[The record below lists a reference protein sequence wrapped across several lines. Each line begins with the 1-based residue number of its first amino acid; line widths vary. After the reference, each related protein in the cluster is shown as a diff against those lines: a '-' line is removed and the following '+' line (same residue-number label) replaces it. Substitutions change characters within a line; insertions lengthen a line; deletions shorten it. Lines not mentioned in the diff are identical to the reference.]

1 MPGKN
6 LSEYAIRGQGT
17 FSARAFFLKDALF
30 LTNVSGNFMKT
41 IGYAAHSSDAKLTPF
56 RFERRE
62 LRNNDVA
69 IEILFCGVCHSDLHT
84 VNGDWGP
91 QPYPLVPGH
100 EIVGVVTSVG
110 ADVKNYKPGD
120 KVAVGCMVDSCQH
133 CDQCEHH
140 EEQFC
145 RNGMTPTYG
154 APDRITGETTQ
165 GGYSKHVVVREEFVL
180 RVPENMDL
188 SKTAPILCAGITTYS
203 PLRTWDVGQG
213 SRVGVIG
220 LGGLGHMAVKLAVAM
235 GAEVTVISRS
245 KNKENEAKSLG
256 AKGILASSDEN
267 ALKEAAS
274 SFDVIIDTVPV
285 KHDLNIYTPLL
296 DIDGSL
302 VIVGQVGLLDEP
314 LTVPLVMGRRRVAGS
329 LIGGIAETQE
339 VLDFCAQHNIYP
351 ECEMIKMDQI
361 NNAFARLEQG
371 DMAHRFV
378 IDMSS
383 LSA

>member
-1 MPGKN
+1 
-6 LSEYAIRGQGT
+6 
-17 FSARAFFLKDALF
+17 
-30 LTNVSGNFMKT
+30 MKT

-361 NNAFARLEQG
+361 NDAFARLEQG